1 MKPIFLTPLLLLG
14 ACSQVSSIFSGPS
27 DTKPAAATASSED
40 ARPQARPAPEAGSG
54 STAAMSSGRSADS
67 LDTTSEEERAAASS
81 APAAGGETRLGTSVA
96 SLGDP
101 ARSGFWLETPLVSS
115 ETEGRV
121 VFPGTGKSAQV
132 QLIPI
137 EGPATG
143 GSRISLSAMRLI
155 GAPLT
160 DLPTLEVYSGG

>member
-1 MKPIFLTPLLLLG
+1 MQVGGDQLIGSCTFPVMKVDKVMP
-14 ACSQVSSIFSGPS
+14 
-27 DTKPAAATASSED
+27 K
-40 ARPQARPAPEAGSG
+40 RPEWVTLWKKMESG
-54 STAAMSSGRSADS
+54 SSAQG
-67 LDTTSEEERAAASS
+67 TISS
-81 APAAGGETRLGTSVA
+81 APEVRGEILIS
-96 SLGDP
+96 
-101 ARSGFWLETPLVSS
+101 F
-115 ETEGRV
+115 
-121 VFPGTGKSAQV
+121 